1 MHLKFSMSFRQSEDT
16 SDEKSNL
23 VLMIIKIPQSLKIS
37 FRNYILVYKLNLII
51 IAKEARLKQSFDL
64 EHRIMRLLRASQK
77 TVTEG
82 STQKVVG
89 YIKN

>member
-1 MHLKFSMSFRQSEDT
+1 MSFRQSEDT